1 MTRFSRLQR
10 ISLIEPGMLLF
21 VCTEVNKQ
29 EVYLPCEIQKFPNK
43 NLEACLGYSV
53 EIILL
58 SDISRTI
65 ICVPYTDLYFKNI
78 S

>member
-1 MTRFSRLQR
+1 MTTRFEVCQRTR
-10 ISLIEPGMLLF
+10 ISLIKPGMLLF
-21 VCTEVNKQ
+21 VCCIINKQ
-29 EVYLPCEIQKFPNK
+29 EVYLPCEIQQKFSNK
-43 NLEACLGYSV
+43 NSV

-65 ICVPYTDLYFKNI
+65 IYVPYTDLYFKDI